1 MQIEKRGAEIWVRER
16 RSERWREKSWKV
28 CSGWLKTDA
37 GSSQPRGDDD
47 SEGYLSFKERETEM
61 AFYIQGKDW
70 KGYFLSTF
78 EEKNHEGKP
87 SVCVPQGRII
97 VLEKM
102 QLLLISTEKIVE
114 L

>member
-1 MQIEKRGAEIWVRER
+1 
-16 RSERWREKSWKV
+16 
-28 CSGWLKTDA
+28 
-37 GSSQPRGDDD
+37 
-47 SEGYLSFKERETEM
+47 M
-61 AFYIQGKDW
+61 AFYIQGKDR
-70 KGYFLSTF
+70 KGYFLSAF